1 VRLITKFKVRL
12 KTKRMKIG
20 KEGRKKD
27 YTIQNNII
35 K

>member
-1 VRLITKFKVRL
+1 L
-12 KTKRMKIG
+12 KTKRIKIG